1 MAHIDINLSK
11 IAYNAEMLRSLL
23 EEQDIQLTPVVKCVA
38 GDTQIIETL
47 IQLGFNHFADS
58 RLENINSNTSEK
70 INYLLLRPTAKG
82 QYEEL
87 IQTVKISM
95 QTEIETIRQL
105 NDIASRLND
114 KHQVMLMIDWKDG
127 REGILTYDVLEYIRE
142 IIAMKHI
149 QLVGVAFNF
158 MCFKLMAPTEDD
170 IYAMNQFVGAIE
182 NELGFRLKMISGG
195 NSSMLPQLMYNDLG
209 RINELRIGETLFRG
223 IDTTT
228 LQPMPR
234 LYQDAITLEAEIIE
248 IKPRVI
254 GTNQCYLQAI
264 LDIGYIDT
272 YIEKIIPINDNVK
285 IIGATSDHLMVDLD
299 NQDFYQVG
307 DTMQF
312 SLEYEALSQVMYQQ
326 RLSKRYKKDKMIESL
341 IKHIDASALVPH
353 KA

>member
-11 IAYNAEMLRSLL
+11 IAYNAEMLCSLL

-70 INYLLLRPTAKG
+70 INYLLLRPTAKD
-82 QYEEL
+82 QYEGL

-105 NDIASRLND
+105 NEMASRLND

-158 MCFKLMAPTEDD
+158 MCFKSMAPTEDD

-272 YIEKIIPINDNVK
+272 YIEKIIPINDKVK

-341 IKHIDASALVPH
+341 IKHIDASTLVPH

>member
-23 EEQDIQLTPVVKCVA
+23 EEQDIQLMPVIKCVA

-58 RLENINSNTSEK
+58 RLENITTTTSEK
-70 INYLLLRPTAKG
+70 INYLLLRPTAKN

-87 IQTVKISM
+87 IKTVKISM

-105 NDIASRLND
+105 NEMAARLND

-127 REGILTYDVLEYIRE
+127 REGILTYNVLEYIRE

-149 QLVGVAFNF
+149 QLVGIAFNF
-158 MCFKLMAPTEDD
+158 MCFKSMAPTEDD

-182 NELGFRLKMISGG
+182 NELGFRLKIISGG

-209 RINELRIGETLFRG
+209 CINELRIGETLFRG

-228 LQPMPR
+228 FQPMPR

-254 GTNQCYLQAI
+254 STNQCYLQAI

-272 YIEKIIPINDNVK
+272 YIEKIIPINDKVK

-326 RLSKRYKKDKMIESL
+326 RLTKRYKKDKMIESL
-341 IKHIDASALVPH
+341 IKHIDASTLVPH

>member
-1 MAHIDINLSK
+1 
-11 IAYNAEMLRSLL
+11 
-23 EEQDIQLTPVVKCVA
+23 
-38 GDTQIIETL
+38 
-47 IQLGFNHFADS
+47 
-58 RLENINSNTSEK
+58 
-70 INYLLLRPTAKG
+70 
-82 QYEEL
+82 
-87 IQTVKISM
+87 
-95 QTEIETIRQL
+95 
-105 NDIASRLND
+105 
-114 KHQVMLMIDWKDG
+114 
-127 REGILTYDVLEYIRE
+127 
-142 IIAMKHI
+142 
-149 QLVGVAFNF
+149 
-158 MCFKLMAPTEDD
+158 MAPTEDD

-264 LDIGYIDT
+264 LDIGYIDI
-272 YIEKIIPINDNVK
+272 YIEKIIPINDKVK

>member
-23 EEQDIQLTPVVKCVA
+23 EEQDIQLTPVIKCVA

-58 RLENINSNTSEK
+58 RLENITTTTSEK
-70 INYLLLRPTAKG
+70 INYLLLRPTAKN

-87 IQTVKISM
+87 IKTVKISM

-105 NDIASRLND
+105 NEMAARLND

-127 REGILTYDVLEYIRE
+127 REGILTYNVLEYIRE

-149 QLVGVAFNF
+149 QLVGIAFNF
-158 MCFKLMAPTEDD
+158 MCFKSMAPTEDD

-182 NELGFRLKMISGG
+182 NELGFRLKIISGG

-209 RINELRIGETLFRG
+209 CINELRIGETLFRG

-228 LQPMPR
+228 FQPMPR

-254 GTNQCYLQAI
+254 STNQCYLQAI

-272 YIEKIIPINDNVK
+272 YIEKIIPINDKMK

-326 RLSKRYKKDKMIESL
+326 RLTKRYKKDKMIESL
-341 IKHIDASALVPH
+341 IKHIDASTLVPH

>member
-11 IAYNAEMLRSLL
+11 IAYNAKMLCSLL

-70 INYLLLRPTAKG
+70 INYLLLRPTAKD
-82 QYEEL
+82 QYEGL

-105 NDIASRLND
+105 NEMASRLND

-158 MCFKLMAPTEDD
+158 MCFKSMAPTEDD

-272 YIEKIIPINDNVK
+272 YIEKIIPINDKVK
-285 IIGATSDHLMVDLD
+285 IIEATSDHLMVDLD

-341 IKHIDASALVPH
+341 IKHIDASTLVPH

>member
-11 IAYNAEMLRSLL
+11 IVYNAEMLRSLL

-105 NDIASRLND
+105 NEMASRLND

-158 MCFKLMAPTEDD
+158 MCFKSMAPTEDD

-264 LDIGYIDT
+264 LDIGYIDI
-272 YIEKIIPINDNVK
+272 YIEKIIPINDKVK

>member
-105 NDIASRLND
+105 NEMASRLND

-158 MCFKLMAPTEDD
+158 MCFKSMAPTEDD

-264 LDIGYIDT
+264 LDIGYIDI
-272 YIEKIIPINDNVK
+272 YIEKIIPINDKVK

>member
-158 MCFKLMAPTEDD
+158 MCFKSMAPTEDD

>member
-23 EEQDIQLTPVVKCVA
+23 EEQDIQLTPVIKCVA

-58 RLENINSNTSEK
+58 RLENITTTTSEK
-70 INYLLLRPTAKG
+70 INYLLLRPTAKN

-87 IQTVKISM
+87 IKTVKISM

-105 NDIASRLND
+105 NEMAARLND

-127 REGILTYDVLEYIRE
+127 REGILTYNVLEYIRE

-149 QLVGVAFNF
+149 QLVGIAFNF
-158 MCFKLMAPTEDD
+158 MCFKSMAPTEDD

-182 NELGFRLKMISGG
+182 NELGFRLKIISGG

-209 RINELRIGETLFRG
+209 CINELRIGETLFRG

-228 LQPMPR
+228 FQPMPR

-254 GTNQCYLQAI
+254 STNQCYLQAI

-272 YIEKIIPINDNVK
+272 YIEKIIPINDKVK

-326 RLSKRYKKDKMIESL
+326 RLTKRYKKDKMIESL
-341 IKHIDASALVPH
+341 IKHIDASTLVPH

>member
-70 INYLLLRPTAKG
+70 INYLLLRPTAKD
-82 QYEEL
+82 QYKEL

-105 NDIASRLND
+105 NEMASRLND

-127 REGILTYDVLEYIRE
+127 REGILTYDLLEYIRE

-158 MCFKLMAPTEDD
+158 MCFKSMAPTEDD

-234 LYQDAITLEAEIIE
+234 LYQDALTLEAEIIE
-248 IKPRVI
+248 IKPRII

-272 YIEKIIPINDNVK
+272 YIEKIIPINDKVK

>member
-23 EEQDIQLTPVVKCVA
+23 EEQDIQLTPVIKCVA

-58 RLENINSNTSEK
+58 RLENITTTTSEK
-70 INYLLLRPTAKG
+70 INYLLLRPTAKN

-87 IQTVKISM
+87 IKTVKISM

-105 NDIASRLND
+105 NEMAARLND

-127 REGILTYDVLEYIRE
+127 REGILTYNVLEYIRE

-149 QLVGVAFNF
+149 QLVGIAFNF
-158 MCFKLMAPTEDD
+158 MCFKSMAPTEDD

-182 NELGFRLKMISGG
+182 NELGFRLKIISGG

-209 RINELRIGETLFRG
+209 CINELRIGETLFRG

-228 LQPMPR
+228 FQPMPR

-254 GTNQCYLQAI
+254 STNQCYLQAI

-272 YIEKIIPINDNVK
+272 YIEKIIPINDKVK

-326 RLSKRYKKDKMIESL
+326 RLTKRYKKDKMIESL
-341 IKHIDASALVPH
+341 IKHIDASTLVPH
-353 KA
+353 KS